1 MRRHCFTGFCCLLLF
16 SSSVYAQQ
24 KTATTPALG
33 PNLGTV
39 RQSRCQQALTTPLP
53 AESNEPAYAPGSS
66 HAKINSISLYYR
78 LNDQQRDYTRA
89 RHLAW
94 GERNA
99 YATHP
104 GGSPIFT
111 GPLVL
116 AMIYANGLDTPRN
129 PALALRM
136 ACEATAYPN
145 NLGPEELDRLQS
157 ILDSKSIP
165 PPPFEVCT
173 PQPNDV
179 GTKEL
184 CYTLAYA
191 QQNQR
196 WSDQVDVLA
205 QSWPADQKA
214 ALANLKPAAFE
225 FFRTSSIYEWQAIT
239 PGASLGSNGALP
251 PDWYKPANKLL
262 QDNFL
267 SAMQGLETGHPPITT
282 KLTSAQADAQLN
294 TQYRSFDDRLRVDFN
309 GSTTV
314 LSVPSERN
322 IQRLWLAYRDAFLAL
337 IRLRRPQLT
346 AQWNA
351 QLTADRTQTL
361 IKLIDLLSSI
371 DHPSA
376 QPWLA
381 TCAHYRSTPLPPEFH
396 DIDESAAKEAP
407 SCFAYKSY
415 YGLGTPVDFAK
426 ARTCAIQERV
436 QYGYYHDIGIDQS
449 DPSSPVGTEING
461 PVILTMI
468 YANGDGTSRSIPLAL
483 RFACEAIDN
492 RQVGSPEVFS
502 NEEENQTI
510 VPDLLNAIQ
519 QTSRTTKPLDMC
531 ERVPGLAR
539 MQTVCD
545 LIGQVREQQT
555 HDHDIAMLAATF
567 TPEQRTAF
575 LHLVDTLHA
584 YYNAHDEQETE
595 VMGHFLFSG
604 GWDGI
609 HTEREQAF
617 IDDIHRFEAGHLPS
631 YTAAQYATTDRDL
644 NAAFQQAITDSKEHL
659 DPQSA
664 NREHRIG
671 DAPTPTTLRATERL
685 WLNYRDVLADF
696 GHLRYPQITRE
707 SWLTWVTLQRTKD
720 LKNPCF
726 FDATC
731 K

>member
-483 RFACEAIDN
+483 RFACEAVDN

-519 QTSRTTKPLDMC
+519 QTSRTGKPLDMC
-531 ERVPGLAR
+531 EHVPGLAR

-545 LIGQVREQQT
+545 LIGQVSEQQT
-555 HDHDIAMLAATF
+555 RDHDIATLAAN
-567 TPEQRTAF
+567 
-575 LHLVDTLHA
+575 LHPRA
-584 YYNAHDEQETE
+584 AH
-595 VMGHFLFSG
+595 
-604 GWDGI
+604 
-609 HTEREQAF
+609 R
-617 IDDIHRFEAGHLPS
+617 LPPP
-631 YTAAQYATTDRDL
+631 RR
-644 NAAFQQAITDSKEHL
+644 H
-659 DPQSA
+659 P
-664 NREHRIG
+664 
-671 DAPTPTTLRATERL
+671 PRL
-685 WLNYRDVLADF
+685 
-696 GHLRYPQITRE
+696 
-707 SWLTWVTLQRTKD
+707 LQRARRTGDRRHGPLSIQRRLGRHSHRKRASLHRRHTPLRSRSSSLVHCSPVRRNRSRSQRRLPASHHRLQRQPRSAIGKPRAQHRRRAHTHHPARHRAPLAQLPRRMGRLRLLLLSCGVVRLCGRGGCAATD
-720 LKNPCF
+720 LRQHGVNG
-726 FDATC
+726 
-731 K
+731 